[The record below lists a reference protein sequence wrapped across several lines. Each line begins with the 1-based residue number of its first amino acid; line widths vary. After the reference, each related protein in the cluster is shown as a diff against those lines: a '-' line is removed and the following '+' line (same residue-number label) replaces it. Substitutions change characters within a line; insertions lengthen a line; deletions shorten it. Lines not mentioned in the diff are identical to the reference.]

1 VLEDFKRLRKMLKCE
16 LRKWRADCEHNVL
29 NSGCIK
35 RLYRY
40 VNGKLNVPRSRVLL
54 LGNNNDIMSDESAA
68 DAFCKHFGSIYVND
82 DGNMPNFV
90 NNVTVTFND
99 DLD

>member
-1 VLEDFKRLRKMLKCE
+1 MDVINVGIIRYIPNKCVRPTVCNKYPVHIRRLVYKKRRKWTRYKRYGEPHVLEDFKRLRKMLKCE

-40 VNGKLNVPRSRVLL
+40 VNGKHV
-54 LGNNNDIMSDESAA
+54 
-68 DAFCKHFGSIYVND
+68 
-82 DGNMPNFV
+82 
-90 NNVTVTFND
+90 
-99 DLD
+99 